1 MFRCGE
7 FPGRVQQY
15 FSQFVPSLLAIL
27 ISRFMFGLRRLG
39 SVTGTTIQTFS
50 YIQELVWRVP
60 SVRLDAIEMVAVR
73 EVHAPSH

>member
-1 MFRCGE
+1 
-7 FPGRVQQY
+7 
-15 FSQFVPSLLAIL
+15 
-27 ISRFMFGLRRLG
+27 MFGLRRLG